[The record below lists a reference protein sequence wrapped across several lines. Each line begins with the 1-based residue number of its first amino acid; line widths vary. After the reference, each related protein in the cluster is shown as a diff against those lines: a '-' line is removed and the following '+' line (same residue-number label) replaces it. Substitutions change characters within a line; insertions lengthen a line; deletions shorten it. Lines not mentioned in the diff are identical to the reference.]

1 VSANRQILDIKGQV
15 KRIPAVGWMIAAALL
30 ILSLLILLHSWSQSR
45 SGVSPIEIL
54 LGTPSGSPRDVTIVS
69 QDGVTV
75 YMPANATELDG
86 TLSIAVAAPSL
97 LLVADDTEWNVLKVV
112 KVEFRNPDGMSLPN
126 VFFSEPLEICF
137 HLAEEQWQAFSESP
151 DSFRVQHYADR
162 SYPPGWEVLPQV
174 TYPDRFMLCGQAKEL
189 SLFRLAVRVPAVL
202 PVTGG
207 IVAPVQAREEN
218 PSSSTNASQ
227 DGPADPAP
235 AIQPQPT
242 VAPAVEPPAERP
254 AKDED
259 KEKKDED
266 KGNQGKGDEKKDEGT
281 DTGDKGQG
289 NDEGKGKDK
298 EKKKGP

>member
-1 VSANRQILDIKGQV
+1 MNRQILDIKEQV
-15 KRIPAVGWMIAAALL
+15 KGIPAVGWMIAAALL
-30 ILSLLILLHSWSQSR
+30 VLSLLIVLHSWSQSKN
-45 SGVSPIEIL
+45 GVSPIEIL
-54 LGTPSGSPRDVTIVS
+54 LGTPSGSPRDVTVVS

-97 LLVADDTEWNVLKVV
+97 MLVADDTEWNILKVV
-112 KVEFRNPDGMSLPN
+112 KVEFRNSDGMSIPN

-137 HLAEEQWQAFSESP
+137 HLAEEQWQAFAESP

-174 TYPDRFMLCGQAKEL
+174 TYPDRLMLCGQAKEL
-189 SLFRLAVRVPAVL
+189 SLFRLAVRAPAVI

-218 PSSSTNASQ
+218 PSTSTNASQ
-227 DGPADPAP
+227 DSPEDSAP
-235 AIQPQPT
+235 AIQSQPT
-242 VAPAVEPPAERP
+242 DAPAVEPPPERP
-254 AKDED
+254 DKDED

-266 KGNQGKGDEKKDEGT
+266 KGNQGNGDEKKDKGN
-281 DTGDKGQG
+281 DKGDQG